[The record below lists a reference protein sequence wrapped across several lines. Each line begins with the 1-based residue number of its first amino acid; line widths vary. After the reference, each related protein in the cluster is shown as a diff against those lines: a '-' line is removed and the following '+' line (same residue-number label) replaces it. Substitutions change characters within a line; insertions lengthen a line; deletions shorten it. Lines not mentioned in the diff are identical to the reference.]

1 MDNIFRFARFEANRQ
16 QYQLWCGNRPIKLE
30 RLPLELLFL
39 LLENRGKLVTR
50 TQIVGKLWGDN
61 VFLDTERSINT
72 AVRKIRKALDDDS
85 RHPQFVE
92 TVVGRGYRFVAASAP
107 SNPAQDLQHA
117 IQTDLEPAVRLH
129 CAHDA
134 TILLRDFLVETSI
147 AGTFLTCDVVVSD
160 VPLGRLKL
168 SDFELPCDL
177 THPLKP
183 QDRLMLNLHG
193 VGVSL
198 TENAARALQTFSA
211 SVLQKGLRA
220 RTADSF
226 HLNEQTGKEITL
238 HLAAQPVMGQ
248 PR

>member
-1 MDNIFRFARFEANRQ
+1 MLLFETQTLLCPEEQSGSGRIWLREGPFLDNIFRFARFEANRQ

-134 TILLRDFLVETSI
+134 
-147 AGTFLTCDVVVSD
+147 
-160 VPLGRLKL
+160 
-168 SDFELPCDL
+168 
-177 THPLKP
+177 
-183 QDRLMLNLHG
+183 
-193 VGVSL
+193 
-198 TENAARALQTFSA
+198 
-211 SVLQKGLRA
+211 
-220 RTADSF
+220 
-226 HLNEQTGKEITL
+226 
-238 HLAAQPVMGQ
+238 
-248 PR
+248 

>member
-1 MDNIFRFARFEANRQ
+1 LDNIFRFARFEANRQ
-16 QYQLWCGNRPIKLE
+16 QYQLWCSNRPIKLE

-72 AVRKIRKALDDDS
+72 AVRKIRKALEDDS

-92 TVVGRGYRFVAASAP
+92 TVVGRGYRFIAAPAP

-117 IQTDLEPAVRLH
+117 TPSDLEPVVRLH
-129 CAHDA
+129 SAHDSS
-134 TILLRDFLVETSI
+134 ILLRDFLVETSI
-147 AGTFLTCDVVVSD
+147 AGTVLTCDVVVSD
-160 VPLGRLKL
+160 VSLGRLKL
-168 SDFELPCDL
+168 LDFELPCDL

-183 QDRLMLNLHG
+183 HDRLMLNLQG
-193 VGVSL
+193 VRVSL
-198 TENAARALQTFSA
+198 TENAARALQTFSV
-211 SVLQKGLRA
+211 SVLQKGLRT
-220 RTADSF
+220 RTTDSF
-226 HLNEQTGKEITL
+226 HLNEQTGKEVTL

-248 PR
+248 QR